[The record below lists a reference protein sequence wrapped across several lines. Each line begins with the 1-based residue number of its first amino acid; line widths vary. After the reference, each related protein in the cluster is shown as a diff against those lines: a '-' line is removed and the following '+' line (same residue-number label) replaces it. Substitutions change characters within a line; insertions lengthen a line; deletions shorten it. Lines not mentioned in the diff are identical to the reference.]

1 MKKSYLAVIGTLV
14 VLSLPG
20 ASFAG
25 QEENEDSYQRHD
37 RRGPQDRG
45 PDVGRMIEH
54 LELDEE
60 QSRIVMNIMEAS
72 KPEFESLRQ
81 RSRANHE
88 ATRSLDVSDAEF
100 GAKLQ
105 SLAIENGQL
114 TTEMTILQGRV
125 RADVHG
131 VLTPDQQR
139 KLAEATVNRQQ
150 RYRER
155 SARPAK

>member
-1 MKKSYLAVIGTLV
+1 MKKSYLAVIVTLV
-14 VLSLPG
+14 VLSLSG

-25 QEENEDSYQRHD
+25 QDKEGGDQRHD
-37 RRGPQDRG
+37 RRGSQDRG
-45 PDVGRMIEH
+45 PDIGRMIEH

-60 QSRIVMNIMEAS
+60 QARIVMNIMEAS

-81 RSRANHE
+81 RTRANHE

-100 GAKLQ
+100 GTKLQ
-105 SLAIENGQL
+105 NLAIENGEL

-131 VLTPDQQR
+131 VLTPAQQQ

-150 RYRER
+150 RFRER
-155 SARPAK
+155 SARSAK